1 MDTKDMIQLASR
13 VRAEALKMIH
23 DAGTGHTGG
32 ALSVADILTVLYA
45 DVMNVFPD
53 RPDAP
58 ERDRFFLS
66 KGHSCEAYY
75 ALLADLGFFPR
86 AELCEFSRAGARLIG
101 HPNNRV
107 PGVEVCTGA
116 LGHGLPVAVGAALG
130 AKRTGAAFRCYVV
143 MGDGELAEGSIWE
156 AAMAAANY
164 RLDNLWAIVDR
175 NGLQISGST
184 EEVMAM
190 GDLAGKWR
198 AFGWDVCEADG
209 NDVQALR
216 DYFSSSRPSG
226 QPHCLIAHTVKG
238 KGLPCAENQAAWHH
252 KVPDSTQLAEAY
264 RNLGITEVAFE

>member
-116 LGHGLPVAVGAALG
+116 LGHGLPVAAGAALG

-175 NGLQISGST
+175 NGLQISGSP
-184 EEVMAM
+184 EEVMAN
-190 GDLAGKWR
+190 GEPLAGTYAKR
-198 AFGWDVCEADG
+198 TVTTFRRSETILLPQDHLASRT
-209 NDVQALR
+209 AL
-216 DYFSSSRPSG
+216 SRTQSREKGFPA
-226 QPHCLIAHTVKG
+226 QKIRPHGTIRFRIQHS
-238 KGLPCAENQAAWHH
+238 LPR
-252 KVPDSTQLAEAY
+252 L
-264 RNLGITEVAFE
+264 TEISA

>member
-116 LGHGLPVAVGAALG
+116 LGHGLPVAAGAALG

-216 DYFSSSRPSG
+216 DYFASSRPSG
-226 QPHCLIAHTVKG
+226 QPTALSRTQSREKG
-238 KGLPCAENQAAWHH
+238 FPAQKIRPHGTIRFRIQHSLPR
-252 KVPDSTQLAEAY
+252 L
-264 RNLGITEVAFE
+264 TEISA

>member
-101 HPNNRV
+101 HPNKRV

-116 LGHGLPVAVGAALG
+116 LGHGLPVAAGAALG

-143 MGDGELAEGSIWE
+143 MGDGELAEGSIW
-156 AAMAAANY
+156 
-164 RLDNLWAIVDR
+164 
-175 NGLQISGST
+175 
-184 EEVMAM
+184 
-190 GDLAGKWR
+190 
-198 AFGWDVCEADG
+198 
-209 NDVQALR
+209 
-216 DYFSSSRPSG
+216 
-226 QPHCLIAHTVKG
+226 
-238 KGLPCAENQAAWHH
+238 
-252 KVPDSTQLAEAY
+252 
-264 RNLGITEVAFE
+264 

>member
-116 LGHGLPVAVGAALG
+116 LGHGLPGGRGRRLRRKANRRGISMLCRHGRRRAGGGQHLG
-130 AKRTGAAFRCYVV
+130 GRNGRRELQAGQF
-143 MGDGELAEGSIWE
+143 MGDCRSKRIANKRINRGGHGHGRSRGQ
-156 AAMAAANY
+156 MAS
-164 RLDNLWAIVDR
+164 LWLGR
-175 NGLQISGST
+175 MRSG
-184 EEVMAM
+184 
-190 GDLAGKWR
+190 R
-198 AFGWDVCEADG
+198 
-209 NDVQALR
+209 
-216 DYFSSSRPSG
+216 
-226 QPHCLIAHTVKG
+226 
-238 KGLPCAENQAAWHH
+238 
-252 KVPDSTQLAEAY
+252 
-264 RNLGITEVAFE
+264 